1 MKLTL
6 TILIEMTPAINNTA
20 VIPFVVAYIG
30 GKRKRF
36 NIITEIFKFN
46 SKKATATGIMI
57 DTIIHLFISALNLV
71 RSSVLLF

>member
-46 SKKATATGIMI
+46 SEMP
-57 DTIIHLFISALNLV
+57 LQP
-71 RSSVLLF
+71 VL

>member
-6 TILIEMTPAINNTA
+6 PILIEMTPAINNTT
-20 VIPFVVAYIG
+20 VIPFVVAYMG
-30 GKRKRF
+30 VKKRT
-36 NIITEIFKFN
+36 IITKIFKFN

-57 DTIIHLFISALNLV
+57 DTATYCISVLNLV